1 VTDAAPVLLDGVDA
15 DAWARLTLADRVLPP
30 CDTATAHG
38 LVLAALQDPHGAR
51 VTAAVADGQ
60 VVGAAV
66 SALTGGTPRLLAL
79 GVAPARR
86 GRGLG
91 AELLRRH
98 IAAIPRGTEE
108 PWEAAATLAERD
120 PFDPLPREVRGAI
133 ARRLLEGAGFRVD
146 RAAGPV
152 GAADPGAIVARR
164 A

>member
-1 VTDAAPVLLDGVDA
+1 MLLDALDA
-15 DAWARLTLADRVLPP
+15 DAWARLTLAGRVLPP
-30 CDTATAHG
+30 GDPAAAHA
-38 LVLAALQDPHGAR
+38 LVLAALRGPHGAR

-66 SALTGGTPRLLAL
+66 SASTDGTRRLLAL

-98 IAAIPRGTEE
+98 VAATAGGAGES
-108 PWEAAATLAERD
+108 WEAAVTLAERD
-120 PFDPLPREVRGAI
+120 PFDPLPREARGAI
-133 ARRLLEGAGFRVD
+133 ARRLLEGAGFRVE